1 LTFDFRGS
9 KVIRVVNGSC
19 RENSSPGSVPVNA
32 GDNAIAAEGDT
43 PGALDGLKVLD
54 FSRVLAGPFATMML
68 GDLGAEVIKLERP
81 DGGDETRS
89 WGPPFDERGQATYF
103 LSVNRNKRSLLL
115 DLKDDAGLTR
125 ARELAL
131 EADVLVENFRPGLMA
146 ELGLA
151 YEDVQPRNPGLVY
164 CSITGFGPGQG
175 ARLPGYDLLVQALG
189 GLMSITGEP
198 DRDPQKVGVALV
210 DILTGLFATSGILA
224 ALRHRDR
231 SGEGQK
237 VEVSL
242 LASLL
247 AALVNQGSAYTAA
260 GVVPHRMG
268 NAHPSISPYELYD
281 ARDGQLVIAVGNDR
295 QFRALC
301 EAVRRP
307 ELAEDTRFATNTDR
321 VANRGELR
329 EELDRALRERPAAH
343 WSEVLTAARV
353 PAGPVNDVGAAFRLA
368 RELGLEPVVEVGDG
382 DGPGVPLTRNP
393 ITLSRTPASYRSAP
407 PALGQAGAATW

>member
-1 LTFDFRGS
+1 MS
-9 KVIRVVNGSC
+9 
-19 RENSSPGSVPVNA
+19 A
-32 GDNAIAAEGDT
+32 GDDAT

-68 GDLGAEVIKLERP
+68 GDLGAEVLKVERP

-89 WGPPFDERGQATYF
+89 WGPPFDASGQATYF
-103 LSVNRNKRSLLL
+103 LSVNRNKRSVVL
-115 DLKDDAGLTR
+115 DLKDDADLER
-125 ARELAL
+125 ARELART
-131 EADVLVENFRPGLMA
+131 ADVLVENFRPGLMA
-146 ELGLA
+146 DLGLA
-151 YEDVQPRNPGLVY
+151 YEDLEPGNPGLIY
-164 CSITGFGPGQG
+164 CSITGFGPGEG

-189 GLMSITGEP
+189 GLMSVTGEA

-231 SGEGQK
+231 TGRGQK

-247 AALVNQGSAYTAA
+247 GALVNQASAYTAG

-281 ARDGQLVIAVGNDR
+281 AQDGQLVIAVGNDR

-301 EAVRRP
+301 EAIGRP
-307 ELAEDTRFATNTDR
+307 ELADDARFATNTDR
-321 VANRGELR
+321 VANRVELR
-329 EELDRALRERPAAH
+329 EELDRALREQPADH
-343 WSEVLTAARV
+343 WSEVLTDARV

-368 RELGLEPVVEVGDG
+368 RELGLDPVVEIPNGDG
-382 DGPGVPLTRNP
+382 RATPLTRNP
-393 ITLSRTPASYRSAP
+393 ITLSETPARYRSAP
-407 PALGQAGAATW
+407 PALGSPGDVSW